1 MKHHT
6 PIFFDSCTHP
16 TLNGLWTNGRTGITF
31 QNLASIKR
39 ELPGY
44 SALAIGLPGVGE
56 YSHREFKREC
66 DAWGFEGIAAVTTI
80 EPTKVEREFDEI
92 IKLGFRG
99 VKVHPRLLDKNSD
112 LDYLGR
118 IFKLCEQRSLVC
130 LLCTYEAD
138 RPGKL
143 PSTDPFY
150 QLCDALNE
158 VSNVRLIM
166 MHGGGS
172 RLMQFASLAR
182 HSENLLVDL
191 SFTLVDA
198 VPNIPDTSVRQL
210 MLKLDQ
216 RICIG
221 TDSPEFRVDQV
232 FRRVEEIAG
241 ILEPTKLANIFANNL
256 LRFFPNR
263 TSS

>member
-1 MKHHT
+1 MPPDRPT
-6 PIFFDSCTHP
+6 YFDSCTHP
-16 TLNGLWTNGRTGITF
+16 TLNGEWTRGRRGMTF
-31 QNLASIKR
+31 PELAKLKHEMR
-39 ELPGY
+39 GY
-44 SALAIGLPGVGE
+44 NALAIGLPGVGGYE
-56 YSHREFKREC
+56 HAAFKQQC
-66 DAWGFEGIAAVTTI
+66 DIWGFEGIAAVTTI

-99 VKVHPRLLDKNSD
+99 VKVHPRLLNKNSD
-112 LDYLGR
+112 LNYLGR
-118 IFKLCEQRSLVC
+118 IFKLCDQHGLVC
-130 LLCTYEAD
+130 LLCTYEAE
-138 RPGKL
+138 RPGSL

-158 VSNVRLIM
+158 APNVRLIM

-191 SFTLVDA
+191 SFTLVD
-198 VPNIPDTSVRQL
+198 VMHTIPDTSVRQL

-232 FRRVEEIAG
+232 VRRVEEIAG
-241 ILEPTKLANIFANNL
+241 NFEPTKLANIFANNL

-263 TSS
+263 TP

>member
-1 MKHHT
+1 MPPDRPT
-6 PIFFDSCTHP
+6 YFDSCTHP
-16 TLNGLWTNGRTGITF
+16 TLNGKWTRGRRGITF
-31 QNLASIKR
+31 SELAKLKH
-39 ELPGY
+39 EMPGY
-44 SALAIGLPGVGE
+44 NALAIGLPGVGGYE
-56 YSHREFKREC
+56 HAAFKQHCEI
-66 DAWGFEGIAAVTTI
+66 WGFEGIAAVTTL
-80 EPTKVEREFDEI
+80 EPTKVEREFHEI
-92 IKLGFRG
+92 VKLGFRG
-99 VKVHPRLLDKNSD
+99 VKVHPRLLNKNSD
-112 LDYLGR
+112 LNYLGR
-118 IFKLCEQRSLVC
+118 IFKLCDQHGLVC

-138 RPGKL
+138 RPGSL

-158 VSNVRLIM
+158 APNVRLIM

-191 SFTLVDA
+191 SFTLVD
-198 VPNIPDTSVRQL
+198 VMNTIPDTSVRQL

-232 FRRVEEIAG
+232 VRRVEEIAG
-241 ILEPTKLANIFANNL
+241 NFEPTKLANIFANNL
-256 LRFFPNR
+256 LRFFPNG
-263 TSS
+263 TP

>member
-1 MKHHT
+1 
-6 PIFFDSCTHP
+6 
-16 TLNGLWTNGRTGITF
+16 
-31 QNLASIKR
+31 
-39 ELPGY
+39 
-44 SALAIGLPGVGE
+44 
-56 YSHREFKREC
+56 
-66 DAWGFEGIAAVTTI
+66 
-80 EPTKVEREFDEI
+80 
-92 IKLGFRG
+92 
-99 VKVHPRLLDKNSD
+99 
-112 LDYLGR
+112 
-118 IFKLCEQRSLVC
+118 
-130 LLCTYEAD
+130 
-138 RPGKL
+138 
-143 PSTDPFY
+143 
-150 QLCDALNE
+150 
-158 VSNVRLIM
+158 

-198 VPNIPDTSVRQL
+198 MPNIPDTSVRQL

-263 TSS
+263 ASS